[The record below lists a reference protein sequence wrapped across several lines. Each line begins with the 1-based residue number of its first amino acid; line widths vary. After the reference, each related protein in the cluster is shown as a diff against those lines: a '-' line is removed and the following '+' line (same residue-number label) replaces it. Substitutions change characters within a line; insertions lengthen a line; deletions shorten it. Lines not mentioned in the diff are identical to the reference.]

1 MLGIDIRAARVAWTV
16 FLLALLIATAYA
28 IRVTLVVF
36 MLALLFA
43 YMLAP
48 LVNLVQQHLPR
59 RVPPA
64 VALAI
69 VYVLFLGSLVSLGF
83 LLGNR
88 IVEEATTLGNKL
100 PSFFQNPEWMKK
112 IPLPGW
118 LDPWRARII
127 TTIQS
132 QFSTG
137 GKDLM
142 PYAQKAILSLVS
154 GLNGVLF
161 VVLVPIL
168 ALFFLK
174 DGSQMRDSFIQ
185 GLGDEPQR
193 ALASDILNDVH
204 VLLGQY
210 IRALVLLAIATFISY
225 SAFLMFTGAPYALL
239 LAGTAALLEFI
250 PVVGPLT
257 AGVILLLVCAFSGYS
272 HVLWLFLFWISYRLF
287 QDYVLSPQL
296 MSAGVELHPL
306 LVLFGVLAG
315 EQIAGI
321 PGMFF
326 SVPVIATLRVIY
338 VRAQRAR
345 QRSQFTVPRVVA

>member
-1 MLGIDIRAARVAWTV
+1 MLGIDVRAARWAWTV

-48 LVNLVQQHLPR
+48 IVNLVQSHLPR
-59 RVPPA
+59 HVSPA

-69 VYVLFLGSLVSLGF
+69 VYVLFLGTIVSIGF
-83 LLGNR
+83 LLGSQ
-88 IVEEATTLGNKL
+88 IVDEATTLGNKL
-100 PSFFQNPEWMKK
+100 PDFFKNPEWMKK

-127 TTIQS
+127 ATIQA
-132 QFSTG
+132 QFTTG

-142 PYAQKAILSLVS
+142 PYVQKAALSVVS

-168 ALFFLK
+168 AFFFLK
-174 DGSQMRDSFIQ
+174 DGSHMRDTFIQ

-193 ALASDILNDVH
+193 ALATDILNDVH

-210 IRALVLLAIATFISY
+210 IRALVFLAIATFISY
-225 SAFLMFTGAPYALL
+225 SAFLMLTGAPYALL
-239 LAGTAALLEFI
+239 LAGTAGLLEFI
-250 PVVGPLT
+250 PVVGPLA
-257 AGVILLLVCAFSGYS
+257 AGAIVLLVCAFSGYA
-272 HVLWLFLFWISYRLF
+272 HLLWFLIFGIVYRLF

-296 MSAGVELHPL
+296 MAAGVELHPL

-315 EQIAGI
+315 ERIAGV

-326 SVPVIATLRVIY
+326 SVPVIAILRVIY

-345 QRSQFTVPRVVA
+345 QRSQFAIPKVAL

>member
-1 MLGIDIRAARVAWTV
+1 MLGIDVRAARIAWTV
-16 FLLALLIATAYA
+16 FLLSLLIATAYA
-28 IRVTLVVF
+28 IRVTLVVL

-48 LVNLVQQHLPR
+48 LVNLVQQHLPKH
-59 RVPPA
+59 VPPA

-69 VYVLFLGSLVSLGF
+69 VYLLFLGVLVSLGF
-83 LLGNR
+83 LLGSQ
-88 IVEEATTLGNKL
+88 IVDEATTLGNKL

-127 TTIQS
+127 TTIQA

-142 PYAQKAILSLVS
+142 PYAQKAILSVVS

-185 GLGDEPQR
+185 GLADEPQR
-193 ALASDILNDVH
+193 ALVSDILNDIH

-257 AGVILLLVCAFSGYS
+257 AGVILLLVCGFSGYS
-272 HVLWLFLFWISYRLF
+272 HLLWLFLFWISYRLF

-315 EQIAGI
+315 EQIAGV

-345 QRSQFTVPRVVA
+345 QRSQFAVPRVVA